1 MNTQELKEYIGRVLG
16 NGIRCLLPSYWWKRL
31 FGLVIDKVDEVEG
44 GIQKVEEKIP
54 EMITSSLAE
63 FAKKYP
69 DVESRTFYVQGNQ
82 EKNLELLRK
91 IGEEY
96 GTGLIKQL
104 YLAYYVNPDDEA
116 FIIISP
122 QFGVLNSDGYV
133 FYDVA
138 TPLSQIKKDVVI
150 KQDGSVEL
158 KDAVYTC
165 KIDTKLSENSTY
177 PLANYATTSHLWRR
191 VTMIELS
198 STSEPRNKEVYERLN
213 RGLNV
218 PLVICAD
225 GYAFR
230 QSSYYQVIATDDKGS
245 TVRLWGSLYDAS
257 TDKPTHK
264 YIIVDLDSEGITTI
278 VEEGD
283 IQSSSLPYDD
293 TEIRNE
299 LNLVSERIDD
309 LNSEK
314 QDVINDLETIRS
326 GAALGATALQE
337 HQDISHLATKTE
349 VEAKYTKPSSGIPKS
364 DLVSEVQES
373 LGKADT
379 AIQNVKTINGESIL
393 GEGDIEIKVNVDT
406 SNLATKEELESLTNE
421 MIANEEVHAAAYN
434 DLDSRLKDV
443 GSLIS
448 GVAVTKEEFQEG
460 IQAITNEI
468 IDNEKVNATAL
479 NDLNKRVNAIAE
491 NVSGET
497 ATKEELAAEVATIN
511 NVILENEE
519 VHAAALT
526 DLNSRIEQIITRLNN
541 AGL

>member
-16 NGIRCLLPSYWWKRL
+16 NNIRCLLPSYWWKRL
-31 FGLVIDKVDEVEG
+31 FGLVVDRVEEVEG
-44 GIQKVEEKIP
+44 KVYKEIP
-54 EMITSSLAE
+54 ELITSSLAE

-104 YLAYYVNPDDEA
+104 YLAWYVNPDDEA

-191 VTMIELS
+191 VTMIQLS
-198 STSEPRNKEVYERLN
+198 STSDSRNKEVYERLN

-337 HQDISHLATKTE
+337 HQDISGKQDT
-349 VEAKYTKPSSGIPKS
+349 
-364 DLVSEVQES
+364 LVS
-373 LGKADT
+373 GT
-379 AIQNVKTINGESIL
+379 NIKTINGNPIL
-393 GEGDIEIKVNVDT
+393 GEGDMSVGSITSVDTGDILDDVDVRYATEQYVDDAIANVDVDT
-406 SNLATKEELESLTNE
+406 DNLATKEELETLSERLGEKQERLVSGENIKTFNGESVLGGGDIVAGSIVGVETGDNLEDVE
-421 MIANEEVHAAAYN
+421 MEYA
-434 DLDSRLKDV
+434 
-443 GSLIS
+443 
-448 GVAVTKEEFQEG
+448 TK
-460 IQAITNEI
+460 IYV
-468 IDNEKVNATAL
+468 D
-479 NDLNKRVNAIAE
+479 NAIAQAII
-491 NVSGET
+491 S
-497 ATKEELAAEVATIN
+497 TIN
-511 NVILENEE
+511 ANY
-519 VHAAALT
+519 
-526 DLNSRIEQIITRLNN
+526 
-541 AGL
+541 

>member
-1 MNTQELKEYIGRVLG
+1 MLG
-16 NGIRCLLPSYWWKRL
+16 NNIRCLLPSYWWKRL
-31 FGLVIDKVDEVEG
+31 FGLVVDKVDEVEG
-44 GIQKVEEKIP
+44 RVLEVP
-54 EMITSSLAE
+54 ELITSSLAE

-104 YLAYYVNPDDEA
+104 YLAWYVNPDDEA

-198 STSEPRNKEVYERLN
+198 STSDSRNKEVYERLN

-257 TDKPTHK
+257 TDKPIHK

-364 DLVSEVQES
+364 DLASEVQES

-393 GEGDIEIKVNVDT
+393 GEGDIEIKANVDT

-421 MIANEEVHAAAYN
+421 
-434 DLDSRLKDV
+434 
-443 GSLIS
+443 
-448 GVAVTKEEFQEG
+448 
-460 IQAITNEI
+460 I
-468 IDNEKVNATAL
+468 IDNEEVNATAL

-519 VHAAALT
+519 VHAAALN
-526 DLNSRIEQIITRLNN
+526 DLNSRIEQIITRLNT
-541 AGL
+541 AGI

>member
-16 NGIRCLLPSYWWKRL
+16 NSIRCLLPSYWWKRL
-31 FGLVIDKVDEVEG
+31 FGLVVDKVEEVEG
-44 GIQKVEEKIP
+44 KVYKEIP
-54 EMITSSLAE
+54 ELITSSFSE

-104 YLAYYVNPDDEA
+104 YLAWYVNPDDEA

-191 VTMIELS
+191 VTMIQLS
-198 STSEPRNKEVYERLN
+198 STSDSRNKEVYERLN
-213 RGLNV
+213 RGLYV

-225 GYAFR
+225 GTKFR
-230 QSSYYQVIATDDKGS
+230 NSAYYQVVATDDKGS
-245 TVRLWGSLYDAS
+245 TMRLWAFLYDVG
-257 TDKPTHK
+257 DDYNHK
-264 YIIVDLDSEGITTI
+264 YIIVDLDSEGVTTI
-278 VEEGD
+278 VEEGERNTSEGTSYD
-283 IQSSSLPYDD
+283 DTELRNSLNAVTKRVDDLSSKIADKYVKPDSGIPSSDLDVSVQKSLEKADTAIQKVKTINGESIVGEGNLTIQGGNGSYDD

-299 LNLVSERIDD
+299 L
-309 LNSEK
+309 
-314 QDVINDLETIRS
+314 
-326 GAALGATALQE
+326 
-337 HQDISHLATKTE
+337 
-349 VEAKYTKPSSGIPKS
+349 
-364 DLVSEVQES
+364 
-373 LGKADT
+373 
-379 AIQNVKTINGESIL
+379 
-393 GEGDIEIKVNVDT
+393 
-406 SNLATKEELESLTNE
+406 SNLTNE

-460 IQAITNEI
+460 IQSITNEI
-468 IDNEKVNATAL
+468 V
-479 NDLNKRVNAIAE
+479 
-491 NVSGET
+491 
-497 ATKEELAAEVATIN
+497 
-511 NVILENEE
+511 ENEE
-519 VHAAALT
+519 VHAAALN
-526 DLNSRIEQIITRLNN
+526 DLNNRISELAENVQGETITKAEFQSVIDSIKAMILANEEVHAAALNDLN
-541 AGL
+541 TRISILENN

>member
-16 NGIRCLLPSYWWKRL
+16 NSIRCLLPSYWWKRL
-31 FGLVIDKVDEVEG
+31 FGLVVDMVEEVEG
-44 GIQKVEEKIP
+44 KVYKEIP
-54 EMITSSLAE
+54 ELITSSLAE

-96 GTGLIKQL
+96 VTGLIKQL

-138 TPLSQIKKDVVI
+138 TPFSQIKKDVVI

-191 VTMIELS
+191 VTMIQLS
-198 STSEPRNKEVYERLN
+198 STSDSRNKEVYERLN

-230 QSSYYQVIATDDKGS
+230 QSSYYQVIATDDNGS

-257 TDKPTHK
+257 TDKPIHK

-278 VEEGD
+278 VEEGE
-283 IQSSSLPYDD
+283 IQSSSFPYDD

-337 HQDISHLATKTE
+337 HQDISHLATKAE
-349 VEAKYTKPSSGIPKS
+349 VGAKQDT
-364 DLVSEVQES
+364 LVS
-373 LGKADT
+373 GT
-379 AIQNVKTINGESIL
+379 NIKTFNGESIL
-393 GEGDIEIKVNVDT
+393 GEGNIEIKANVDT

-421 MIANEEVHAAAYN
+421 MIANEEV
-434 DLDSRLKDV
+434 
-443 GSLIS
+443 
-448 GVAVTKEEFQEG
+448 T
-460 IQAITNEI
+460 
-468 IDNEKVNATAL
+468 ATAL

-497 ATKEELAAEVATIN
+497 ATKEELAAEVAIIN
-511 NVILENEE
+511 NFILENEE
-519 VHAAALT
+519 IQAAALN
-526 DLNSRIEQIITRLNN
+526 DLEKRKADKQYVDEAIAQAITLTLNTEV
-541 AGL
+541 